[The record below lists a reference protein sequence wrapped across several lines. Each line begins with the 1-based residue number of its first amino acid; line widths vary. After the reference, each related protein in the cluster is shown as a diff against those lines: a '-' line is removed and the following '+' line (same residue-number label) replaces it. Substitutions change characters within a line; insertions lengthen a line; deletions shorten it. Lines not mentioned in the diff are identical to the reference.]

1 VGVWGRHLGWP
12 LLKFLQEY
20 QRYAEQDKKANQ
32 QVDII
37 IGGQHRLPGHGP
49 FHSSVGHSLG
59 LLQRVTVRDK
69 ILDLGIVPGYI
80 SRVIR
85 SDVLHQHGAV
95 DTALYMDDRGDNGDP
110 EGPPQLTHHVIQPRP
125 QSNFGVQKANIEE
138 AQVHLWKAQQ
148 DYDRYKN
155 LYDDHV
161 ITKAQFD
168 QATADKESAQAAL
181 DAAKSQIPVLDKRV
195 NTGEQQT
202 SATASI
208 IATRKADVEYAQ
220 LQLSYTVI
228 TAPAS
233 GIVSKRNIQIGQ
245 LVQAGSPMFSIVH
258 DDVYVTANFKETQMN
273 DLKLGQKVDVDV
285 NAFPGQKIQGII
297 ESVSGAT
304 GAKFSLLPPD
314 NATGNFVKVV
324 LGLLQRVP
332 VRIKLDVDSTTLRLL
347 RPGMSVDV
355 TVHTK

>member
-1 VGVWGRHLGWP
+1 MEQNTTPAKPRKKLAFPIILGLV
-12 LLKFLQEY
+12 LLVALGFTLKEYIFLQSHEETDD
-20 QRYAEQDKKANQ
+20 A
-32 QVDII
+32 QVDGDISPVI
-37 IGGQHRLPGHGP
+37 PR
-49 FHSSVGHSLG
+49 
-59 LLQRVTVRDK
+59 
-69 ILDLGIVPGYI
+69 VPGYVTAI
-80 SRVIR
+80 NFQDNQFVHAG
-85 SDVLHQHGAV
+85 DTLVVLDDKDYKIKLDQANAAL
-95 DTALYMDDRGDNGDP
+95 TAAEKNVAAYKATVS
-110 EGPPQLTHHVIQPRP
+110 ET
-125 QSNFGVQKANIEE
+125 QSNFGVQRANIEQ
-138 AQVHLWKAQQ
+138 AQVRLWKAEQ

-168 QATADKESAQAAL
+168 QATADKETAQAAL

-195 NTGEQQT
+195 NTTEQQT
-202 SATASI
+202 TATASI
-208 IATRKADVEYAQ
+208 IDTRKADVEYAQ

-245 LVQAGSPMFSIVH
+245 LVQAGTPMFSIVH
-258 DDVYVTANFKETQMN
+258 DSLYITANFKETQMN
-273 DLKLGQKVDVDV
+273 DIRIKQQVDVSVD
-285 NAFPGQKIQGII
+285 AFPNDKIEGTI

-324 LGLLQRVP
+324 QRVP
-332 VRIKLDVDSTTLRLL
+332 VRIKLDVDSATMARL
-347 RPGMSVDV
+347 RPGMSVKV

>member
-1 VGVWGRHLGWP
+1 MEQNTTPAKPRKKLLFPIILGLV
-12 LLKFLQEY
+12 LLIALGFTLKEYIFLQSHEETDDAQIDGDISPVIPRVSGY
-20 QRYAEQDKKANQ
+20 VTAINFQDNQFVHAGDTLVVLDDKDYKIKLDQANAALTAAQKNVAAYKA
-32 QVDII
+32 
-37 IGGQHRLPGHGP
+37 
-49 FHSSVGHSLG
+49 
-59 LLQRVTVRDK
+59 TVFE
-69 ILDLGIVPGYI
+69 
-80 SRVIR
+80 
-85 SDVLHQHGAV
+85 
-95 DTALYMDDRGDNGDP
+95 T
-110 EGPPQLTHHVIQPRP
+110 

-138 AQVHLWKAQQ
+138 AQVRLWKAEQ

-195 NTGEQQT
+195 NTNEQQT
-202 SATASI
+202 TATASI
-208 IATRKADVEYAQ
+208 IDTRKADVEYAQ

-245 LVQAGSPMFSIVH
+245 LVQAGTPMFSVVH
-258 DDVYVTANFKETQMN
+258 DSLYITANFKETQMN
-273 DLKLGQKVDVDV
+273 DIRIKQAVDVSVD
-285 NAFPGQKIQGII
+285 AFPNDKIQGTI

-324 LGLLQRVP
+324 QRVP
-332 VRIKLDVDSTTLRLL
+332 VRIKLDVDSATMARL
-347 RPGMSVDV
+347 RPGMSVKV